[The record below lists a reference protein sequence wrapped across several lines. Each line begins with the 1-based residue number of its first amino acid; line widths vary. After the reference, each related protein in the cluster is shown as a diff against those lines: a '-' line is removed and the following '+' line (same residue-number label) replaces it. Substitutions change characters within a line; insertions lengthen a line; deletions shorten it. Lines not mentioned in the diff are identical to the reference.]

1 MTSSFYLAC
10 EWFDRRLIWDPKDKT
25 YGNLTGGY
33 KNCFQNYNKIKNLYK
48 SIFLSVMVP
57 SSSIWLPDL
66 FVLNAASASGFVP
79 ISASNLAVVNASGF
93 VYLVVSV
100 SNMQTRC
107 KINAFYFPFDNQNCS
122 IVLGTWILDTTRINF
137 FSNKKVNLDFYTEH
151 PVWQLKTVNVYSKIN
166 SERNLGFS
174 LPMKF
179 EDLSFN
185 ISIKRGSTYYML
197 NLVLCFILNVLIMIA
212 FFLPFANQITV
223 GKSNK

>member
-1 MTSSFYLAC
+1 
-10 EWFDRRLIWDPKDKT
+10 
-25 YGNLTGGY
+25 
-33 KNCFQNYNKIKNLYK
+33 
-48 SIFLSVMVP
+48 
-57 SSSIWLPDL
+57 
-66 FVLNAASASGFVP
+66 
-79 ISASNLAVVNASGF
+79 
-93 VYLVVSV
+93 
-100 SNMQTRC
+100 MQTRC

-151 PVWQLKTVNVYSKIN
+151 PVWQLKTVNAYSKFN

-174 LPMKF
+174 LPIKF
-179 EDLSFN
+179 EDISFN

-212 FFLPFANQITV
+212 FFIPFANQIAV